1 MEFISATDLQFNS
14 RPVMEAWLGN
24 NLLWGRGVIWTGS
37 GFDNNWSNASN
48 WYKAKVPPTFSS
60 IQFTGTTRLSTYND
74 FSIDRPVNDITF
86 NASSGSFQLSGNR
99 FILSTGGITNNSV
112 NAQTIN
118 NDIKLS
124 SKETYINC
132 NTGDITFN
140 GLLSGDNSIIKTGN
154 AKANLI
160 IDRSKFTGALSVI
173 DGIFQFNNLSSNG
186 GVDLASISPSSINL
200 YNNSTLNIYANF
212 ISGANNRATYT
223 GRTINFNSI
232 GSQTVSITGNIL
244 FNNSTFVTNGGPKKY
259 ISAPLVPGSNYFNA
273 QFTTITYD
281 IADGIDDVDLE
292 ISAAIYFQC
301 PVKKGT
307 GKISIVAPFS
317 TGIAGPLTISA
328 GTFDVGGTCSL
339 PLNFT
344 NNISTIINNGT
355 FSYSSSVNSNC
366 SNYVISG
373 TGNLIKSKTSTLNLS
388 ADRCSYIG
396 STSIINGSIIIT
408 KNIATSTF
416 TQTTL
421 TVNFSTPPNI
431 GDTFRFFSGSTIQSY
446 ASVSLIGAPAR
457 TASYNSTNSTL
468 TIDS

>member
-24 NLLWGRGVIWTGS
+24 NLIWGRGVIWTGS
-37 GFDNNWSNASN
+37 GIDNNWSNASN

-124 SKETYINC
+124 SEETYINC
-132 NTGDITFN
+132 NTGNITFN
-140 GLLSGDNSIIKTGN
+140 GLLSGSGSIVKTGN
-154 AKANLI
+154 ATANLI
-160 IDRSKFTGALSVI
+160 IDRSKFTGGLSVI
-173 DGIFQFNNLSSNG
+173 DGTFQFNNLSSNG

-200 YNNSTLNIYANF
+200 YNNSTLNIYANL
-212 ISGANNRATYT
+212 INGVNNRASYT
-223 GRTINFNSI
+223 NRTINFNSN
-232 GSQTVSITGNIL
+232 GSQTVSISGNIL
-244 FNNSTFVTNGGPKKY
+244 FNYSSFTTNGGPKKY
-259 ISAPLVPGSNYFNA
+259 ISGSFSGSNFLNG
-273 QFTTITYD
+273 QFQVINYNV
-281 IADGIDDVDLE
+281 ADGSDDTDLE
-292 ISAAIYFQC
+292 ISAFMYNHI
-301 PVKKGT
+301 VTKT
-307 GKISIVAPFS
+307 GAGKMSIVTPY
-317 TGIAGPLTISA
+317 GIAISGPLTISG
-328 GTFDVGGTCSL
+328 GTFETSGTCNFQT
-339 PLNFT
+339 NFT
-344 NNISTIINNGT
+344 NGNNTINNNGT
-355 FSYSSSVNSNC
+355 LSYSSSVNSNC

-373 TGNLIKSKTSTLNLS
+373 TGNLINSGTSTVTLS

-396 STSIINGSIIIT
+396 STAILNGSIVTT
-408 KNIATSTF
+408 KNTATATF
-416 TQTTL
+416 TPTTL
-421 TVNFSTPPNI
+421 TINFTTPPNI

-446 ASVSLIGAPAR
+446 ASVSLIGAPSR
-457 TASYNSTNSTL
+457 TASYNSTISTL